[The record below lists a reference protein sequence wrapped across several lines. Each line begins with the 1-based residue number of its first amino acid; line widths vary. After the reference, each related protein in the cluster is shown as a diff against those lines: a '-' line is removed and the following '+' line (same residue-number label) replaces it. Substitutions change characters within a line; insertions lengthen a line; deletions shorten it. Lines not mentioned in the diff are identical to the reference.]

1 MLKTKHRFLIILSI
15 TLAIAGASLVNQI
28 AIMLNINPKDPLF
41 FATQNS
47 ALFQYNDGFS
57 NNKTI
62 TITVN
67 ELNPAWSNVSITIDS
82 TEYLSI
88 TPDGFYN
95 NTEYYTIFWL
105 HVPNPLISGTSFG
118 VVVGRSF
125 NITDPIGLIGPK
137 NANYTAIIDR
147 KLVLWPLEPGLHG
160 AQYSFQVTFY
170 NQSNSMVIAQGI
182 YDSTCGMLFVLKGG
196 SPYVQVQLLETT
208 YPISRNRMMSWPW
221 ALGLSVGVTVI
232 AYVLMKKKWQL
243 DAEQIREITLLMAA
257 GVAVT
262 MVDIY
267 VDVWLYAIFGFMGN
281 LLLHIGVA
289 IGLLAICFY
298 QNYKIKWTIPAFLEV
313 AFLLPMVLVV
323 GDNYVPHLTAF
334 MGLIITWLIMVYISG
349 YPSQPK
355 SKTKLGRLL
364 SEFF

>member
-1 MLKTKHRFLIILSI
+1 
-15 TLAIAGASLVNQI
+15 
-28 AIMLNINPKDPLF
+28 
-41 FATQNS
+41 
-47 ALFQYNDGFS
+47 
-57 NNKTI
+57 
-62 TITVN
+62 
-67 ELNPAWSNVSITIDS
+67 
-82 TEYLSI
+82 
-88 TPDGFYN
+88 
-95 NTEYYTIFWL
+95 
-105 HVPNPLISGTSFG
+105 
-118 VVVGRSF
+118 
-125 NITDPIGLIGPK
+125 
-137 NANYTAIIDR
+137 
-147 KLVLWPLEPGLHG
+147 
-160 AQYSFQVTFY
+160 
-170 NQSNSMVIAQGI
+170 
-182 YDSTCGMLFVLKGG
+182 
-196 SPYVQVQLLETT
+196 
-208 YPISRNRMMSWPW
+208 
-221 ALGLSVGVTVI
+221 
-232 AYVLMKKKWQL
+232 
-243 DAEQIREITLLMAA
+243 
-257 GVAVT
+257 